1 MDLIV
6 VARVPGC
13 CGRVCGAGGRR
24 CVVRSATIAIG
35 IRCFWQAV
43 SHGPLE
49 RGDGAKGECDE
60 EEGGGRFDARALVH
74 AVAGVAVS

>member
-1 MDLIV
+1 MFST
-6 VARVPGC
+6 VAASAAPVDAGC
-13 CGRVCGAGGRR
+13 G
-24 CVVRSATIAIG
+24 VRSAAIAIG
-35 IRCFWQAV
+35 PGGFWQAV